1 MLNVFFFLL
10 LFEKIVDLEKNLKKT
25 PTHLGFTFFSLF
37 FLNPS
42 LVTHH
47 NNKKCRTAV
56 PFLYLFSG
64 EVHLAIGKKLQ
75 NVSFFPFF
83 LLLNRQQH

>member
-37 FLNPS
+37 FLKS
-42 LVTHH
+42 LFSDTPQQQKMSHGSPIS
-47 NNKKCRTAV
+47 V
-56 PFLYLFSG
+56 PF
-64 EVHLAIGKKLQ
+64 
-75 NVSFFPFF
+75 
-83 LLLNRQQH
+83 

>member
-10 LFEKIVDLEKNLKKT
+10 LFEKIVDLEKKLKKT
-25 PTHLGFTFFSLF
+25 PTHLGFTFFFS

-47 NNKKCRTAV
+47 NNKKMSHGSPISV
-56 PFLYLFSG
+56 PF
-64 EVHLAIGKKLQ
+64 
-75 NVSFFPFF
+75 
-83 LLLNRQQH
+83 